1 MIRDLQPVA
10 GQSLVRGVRRFE
22 MRHVADPVRGNLTMA
37 EFSDDLP
44 FIPCRYFITY
54 AIPAS
59 QVRGDHAHLCCSQF
73 VVCVSGCCD
82 VSLDDGLHQ
91 DVFHLDRPTLGLLIP
106 PLTWTRVHHRTAD
119 SALLV
124 LASHPYE
131 ARDYIHD
138 YRRFLTLASTE
149 ELQTSQA

>member
-1 MIRDLQPVA
+1 MIQDLQHVA
-10 GQSLVRGVRRFE
+10 SQSLVRGVRRFE

-54 AIPAS
+54 AIPVS
-59 QVRGDHAHLCCSQF
+59 QMRGDHAHLCCSQF

-106 PLTWTRVHHRTAD
+106 PLTWTKVNHRTAD

-138 YRRFLTLASTE
+138 YRRFLTLASPE
-149 ELQTSQA
+149 ELPPAQA